1 MAMAHL
7 REVSVK
13 VVRGMKMEGSRHQA
27 RRQHRLVQA
36 ERVVGW
42 TEILGTK
49 EEKEDSPEK
58 RLVTQM
64 KVGGRKQTLR
74 NQ

>member
-1 MAMAHL
+1 MAHL

-27 RRQHRLVQA
+27 GRQHRLVQA

-64 KVGGRKQTLR
+64 KVGERKQTLR